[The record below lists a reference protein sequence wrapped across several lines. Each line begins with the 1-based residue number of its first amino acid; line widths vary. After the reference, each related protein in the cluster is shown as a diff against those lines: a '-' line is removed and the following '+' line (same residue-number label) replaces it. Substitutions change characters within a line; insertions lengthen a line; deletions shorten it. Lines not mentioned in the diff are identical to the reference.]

1 MAKKKASKKRAGKKA
16 GKRGGRKPNE
26 KTKKEKVKNIMKRL
40 SMHEAA
46 SKLADFHGGKS
57 PVLSGCG
64 RPRGS

>member
-1 MAKKKASKKRAGKKA
+1 MAKGSKKKTGKKKA

-26 KTKKEKVKNIMKRL
+26 MAKKQKVKNIMKRL

-46 SKLADFHGGKS
+46 SKLADFHGGKT